1 LGREAAIVPSSQLG
15 KPDWDLLLEQQ
26 VHVNGRLFFRLAY
39 NILRNAAEAEDA
51 CQMAFAK
58 AWSSQESIRDAAA
71 LKGWLLSAV
80 TNEALQL
87 ARRRKTEQR
96 VLSDRPVQP
105 AEAGAQGEQLA
116 LRESVEKALMGLPP
130 ATRLVVV
137 LRLMQGMSG
146 NEVAGIIGYSPSEVL
161 RRLYD
166 GVERLRKTLAEWQVA
181 MEGDTHAV

>member
-1 LGREAAIVPSSQLG
+1 VPSSQPS
-15 KPDWDLLLEQQ
+15 KPDWGLLLEQQ
-26 VHVNGRLFFRLAY
+26 VHVNGRLFFRHAY

-96 VLSDRPVQP
+96 VLSNRPARP
-105 AEAGAQGEQLA
+105 AEAGAQGEKMA
-116 LRESVEKALMGLPP
+116 RRESVEKALMELPP

-146 NEVAGIIGYSPSEVL
+146 NEVAGIIGCSPSEVS
-161 RRLYD
+161 RRMYD
-166 GVERLRKTLAEWQVA
+166 GMERLRRALAEWQVA
-181 MEGDTHAV
+181 VEGGAHAV